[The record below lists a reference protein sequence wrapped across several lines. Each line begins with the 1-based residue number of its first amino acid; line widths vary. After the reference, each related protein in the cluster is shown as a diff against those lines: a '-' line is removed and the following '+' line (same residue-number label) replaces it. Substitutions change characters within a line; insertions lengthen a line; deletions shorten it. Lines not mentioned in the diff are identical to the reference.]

1 MSISPADVTF
11 RVADP
16 DPAAAECTDLTC
28 STAAE
33 LLDPA
38 VVVGTV
44 LASVLALVAFAYL
57 RDARGRCREECR
69 RVADEQDAFEEF
81 AAQLR
86 DLPAGR
92 PTGMGPSASP
102 RGLPAGAASAVPAT
116 GRDPTL
122 DRVKRAYR
130 ETVMSVPHYEEEYDD
145 DFHASVAAELG
156 DDAAAALI
164 ASDGLTPDLREGLT
178 TRTREAVRRRENLTD
193 ALDAERDRLDDAETR
208 LARIDRERRALAEHL
223 DGRVANSFDAC
234 ADVWRRLDELE
245 QRCAAVASDRQAE
258 IRDPP
263 LDRPETSPSFYRYLY
278 GRDPN
283 TDHPVLAE
291 VAALVSRIRADR
303 ERVEKRIANAQ

>member
-33 LLDPA
+33 LLEPA

-57 RDARGRCREECR
+57 RDARGRCREEGR

-81 AAQLR
+81 AARLR

-92 PTGMGPSASP
+92 PAGAGRSASP

-145 DFHASVAAELG
+145 DLHASVAAELG
-156 DDAAAALI
+156 DDAAAALV

-223 DGRVANSFDAC
+223 DGRVADSFDAC
-234 ADVWRRLDELE
+234 ADVWRRLGELE

-258 IRDPP
+258 IRNPP
-263 LDRPETSPSFYRYLY
+263 LDRPERSPSFYRYLY
-278 GRDPN
+278 GRDPGA
-283 TDHPVLAE
+283 DHPVLAE

-303 ERVEKRIANAQ
+303 ERVEKRLANAQ

>member
-28 STAAE
+28 TAAAE

-44 LASVLALVAFAYL
+44 FASVLALVAFAYL
-57 RDARGRCREECR
+57 RDARSRCREERR
-69 RVADEQDAFEEF
+69 RVADERDAFEEF
-81 AAQLR
+81 AGRLR

-92 PTGMGPSASP
+92 PTGTGPADSP
-102 RGLPAGAASAVPAT
+102 GGLPAGATSAASISS
-116 GRDPTL
+116 RDPTL
-122 DRVKRAYR
+122 DRVERAYR

-145 DFHASVAAELG
+145 DLHASVAAELG
-156 DDAAAALI
+156 DDAVAALI

-178 TRTREAVRRRENLTD
+178 SRSREAIRRRENLAD
-193 ALDAERDRLDDAETR
+193 AVDAERDRLDDAETR

-223 DGRVANSFDAC
+223 DGRVADSFDAC

-245 QRCAAVASDRQAE
+245 RRCAAVASDRQAE

-263 LDRPETSPSFYRYLY
+263 LDRSEKSLSFYGYLY
-278 GRDPN
+278 GGDGVA
-283 TDHPVLAE
+283 DHPVLAE

-303 ERVEKRIANAQ
+303 ERVEKRLAEAQ